1 MVPAAVERHLVA
13 EFKLMLWDLLQNA
26 GDKIH
31 CALEPMYSTIDP
43 ALPTFHASD
52 FKESE
57 GTQERFVKSG
67 NDYVSIKSEK
77 EQAKDNWADLIIRRI
92 TAITTGSGNKAKE
105 SLKIENRTRAQSKNL
120 PD

>member
-31 CALEPMYSTIDP
+31 CALEPMYSIIDP

-52 FKESE
+52 FK
-57 GTQERFVKSG
+57 
-67 NDYVSIKSEK
+67 
-77 EQAKDNWADLIIRRI
+77 
-92 TAITTGSGNKAKE
+92 GS
-105 SLKIENRTRAQSKNL
+105 
-120 PD
+120 